1 MKISFFI
8 LALLIVSFVGA
19 QIPVDRFSKSLASR
33 KYSNYSQDF
42 KKALKQDSLID
53 YGNYES
59 KQLIKDY
66 KLLYCEIY
74 NRYPL
79 DGDKHTLKLIRKGDK
94 IIFCSFSFTEVQRIG
109 EKRNFINHII
119 ESYTDSILYEK
130 FKRDFYKLYGADLSE
145 SDLWKFKSVGQF
157 GGLRI
162 TLGNFLQYD
171 QMISF
176 VESNER
182 DSLLNWVR
190 SISIENQ
197 MFGLWGFNILLEK
210 GKDFS
215 DQERKFIKVALA
227 RKGYG
232 MVAVGSCFFE
242 KLTIIKF
249 LKRYEL
255 LKILEQ
261 R

>member
-1 MKISFFI
+1 MKIPFFI
-8 LALLIVSFVGA
+8 LALLTICFSEA

-74 NRYPL
+74 NRHPL
-79 DGDKHTLKLIRKGDK
+79 DGHTHTLKLIRKGDK
-94 IIFCSFSFTEVQRIG
+94 IIFCNFSFTEVQRDG
-109 EKRNFINHII
+109 EKRNFINHVI
-119 ESYTDSILYEK
+119 ESYTDSVLYEK
-130 FKRDFYKLYGADLSE
+130 FKRDFYELYETDLSE

-162 TLGNFLQYD
+162 TPGNFPQYD

-176 VESNER
+176 VKLNER
-182 DSLLNWVR
+182 DSLLKWVR
-190 SISIENQ
+190 SINIENQ

-210 GKDFS
+210 GKDLS

-232 MVAVGSCFFE
+232 MVAVGGCFFDE
-242 KLTIIKF
+242 LTIKEF

-255 LKILEQ
+255 LKILEL